1 MKSKEI
7 RELSVDELRQKERT
21 LVEELFKLR
30 FRSAAGQL
38 ESTAS
43 LKKTRKNIALVK
55 TMLREKGV
63 R

>member
-1 MKSKEI
+1 MKPKEI
-7 RELSVDELRQKERT
+7 RELSVDELRQKEGS